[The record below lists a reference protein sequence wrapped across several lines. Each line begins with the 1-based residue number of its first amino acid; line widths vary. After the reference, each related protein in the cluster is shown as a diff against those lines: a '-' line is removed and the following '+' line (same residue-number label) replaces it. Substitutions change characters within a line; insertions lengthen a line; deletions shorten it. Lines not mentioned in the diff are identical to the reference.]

1 MTGHARNYD
10 DETKYMIL
18 NTFLVDDDKWLEKHN
33 KIK

>member
-10 DETKYMIL
+10 DETKYM
-18 NTFLVDDDKWLEKHN
+18 TFLVDDDKWLEKHN